1 LSSATRFPFFI
12 ALSIAFHLVWL
23 FFDYHFPAIA
33 PPQQISFGYVSSD
46 REGFLPETEIL
57 DQVAVKPKSPLQLPN
72 PAPLVKTLPQEDH
85 ITKKASVVSPLD
97 TVAPKQRLPER
108 SSTVDRESSSVVVTA
123 DPADL
128 DAANEPFLMDE
139 GIEAEMVAA
148 EDFENHSN
156 GPTFLE
162 AHVETKGR
170 EASVN
175 KVSPPNAEFQ
185 AALPRYD
192 LNPKPIYPEVARR
205 RGWEGTVLFEVLV
218 LESGRVGDLEMVQS
232 SGYRSLD
239 RAARKAIRGWVFK
252 AAMSY
257 GLAVDSRV
265 VVPVDFVLER
275 N

>member
-1 LSSATRFPFFI
+1 MSSATRFPFFI
-12 ALSIAFHLVWL
+12 VLSIAFHLVWL
-23 FFDYHFPAIA
+23 SFDYHFPAIVS
-33 PPQQISFGYVSSD
+33 PQQISFGYVSSD
-46 REGFLPETEIL
+46 REGFLPETETL

-97 TVAPKQRLPER
+97 TVAPKQRLPETP
-108 SSTVDRESSSVVVTA
+108 SIVDRESLSVVVAA

-128 DAANEPFLMDE
+128 DAANEPLLMDE

-148 EDFENHSN
+148 EDSENHSD
-156 GPTFLE
+156 GATFLE

-170 EASVN
+170 ETLAN
-175 KVSPPNAEFQ
+175 EDSPHAKFQ
-185 AALPRYD
+185 AALPCYD